1 MPLLS
6 SAVPRLKDRAGIHLT
21 LLAAASAESEGRQG
35 YIARRG
41 IVWSL
46 YDMMVV
52 GAVVAGIVAY
62 LLMRRYQDQ

>member
-1 MPLLS
+1 MLS
-6 SAVPRLKDRAGIHLT
+6 SAIPRLKDLTDIHLT
-21 LLAAASAESEGRQG
+21 MLAAASAESGRRQG

-41 IVWSL
+41 IGESL
-46 YDMMVV
+46 YDMIAV

>member
-1 MPLLS
+1 MLLS
-6 SAVPRLKDRAGIHLT
+6 SAVSRLKDRTDIHLT
-21 LLAAASAESEGRQG
+21 MLAAASADSGRRQG

-41 IVWSL
+41 IGEGL
-46 YDMMVV
+46 YDMIAM